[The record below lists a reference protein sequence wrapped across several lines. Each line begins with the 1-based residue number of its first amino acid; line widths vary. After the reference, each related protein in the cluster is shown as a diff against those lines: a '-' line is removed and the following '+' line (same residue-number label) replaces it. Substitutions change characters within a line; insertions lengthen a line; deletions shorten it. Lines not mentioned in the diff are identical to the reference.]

1 MAFSHV
7 GHGRGLATPG
17 VVSPASVKFDFWT
30 SMADLWRLVIRS
42 GAPQLRARLGAAVGL
57 VLVGKLAGVAAPVML
72 GDAINTLEP
81 AARGAAVLGAGFVML
96 ALAFAGLRLVAACA
110 PYARDAVFT
119 PVSQATLARAAV
131 ETFGHSLALSLDFH
145 QGKQTGALA
154 RVIDRGARSTDF
166 LIRSVAFNLG
176 PTAIELVLAMG
187 VMVLRLDWR
196 FAATAFVTI
205 VVYAVLT
212 FRITDW
218 RLSHRRELNET
229 DSRAAGLS
237 VDALMNYEAVKTFGS
252 EARTVDAYRASMD
265 DYVRAAVKANTSLSL
280 LNTVQSVVLNGGL
293 ALMAV
298 MAGLEVM
305 EGRMRIGDVTTAIL
319 LLIGIYGPLN
329 MLGFNYR
336 EIRQAFI
343 DMEQMV
349 ALTAAKP
356 DIVDAPNARDLP
368 PATGQGAEVAFEGVG
383 FRHDARSV
391 GLADVSFRAAPGSTV
406 AIVGPSGA
414 GKTTAVRLALRL
426 VDPQAGRVTIDGVDL
441 REATQASLR
450 RAVALVPQDVALF
463 NDTLYA
469 NIAFARPDAPPAAV
483 RAAAD
488 AAELGPFIDSLP
500 DGLST
505 RVGERG
511 LKLSGGE
518 RQRVGIARALL
529 ADPRVLIL
537 DEATSALD
545 GRTEE
550 AIQATLRK
558 VRGGRTTLVVAH
570 RLSTI
575 VDADQIVVLRRGRVA
590 EQGTHAELLARGGEY
605 AALWRRQTRET

>member
-1 MAFSHV
+1 VA
-7 GHGRGLATPG
+7 
-17 VVSPASVKFDFWT
+17 PASVKFDFWV

-42 GAPQLRARLGAAVGL
+42 EAPQLHARLVAAVVL
-57 VLVGKLAGVAAPVML
+57 VLAGKAAGVAAPVLL
-72 GDAINTLEP
+72 GDAINTLTP
-81 AARGAAVLGAGFVML
+81 VQGAAVVGASVVGAGFVAL
-96 ALAFAGLRLVAACA
+96 ALGFAVLRLAAACA
-110 PYARDAVFT
+110 PYLRDAIFT

-131 ETFGHSLALSLDFH
+131 ETFAHSLALSLDFH
-145 QGKQTGALA
+145 QGKQSGALA

-176 PTAIELVLAMG
+176 PTAVELVLAMT
-187 VMVLRLDWR
+187 VMALRLDWR

-205 VVYAVLT
+205 FIYAVVT

-218 RLSHRRELNET
+218 RLEHRRALNET
-229 DSRAAGLS
+229 DTRAAGLS

-252 EARTVDAYRASMD
+252 EERTVAAYRAGMA
-265 DYVRAAVKANTSLSL
+265 DYARAAVRANTSLSL
-280 LNTVQSVVLNGGL
+280 LNGIQALILNVGL
-293 ALMAV
+293 ALMV
-298 MAGLEVM
+298 IMAGVEVM
-305 EGRMRIGDVTTAIL
+305 QGRMRVGDVTTAVL

-349 ALTAAKP
+349 ALKATP
-356 DIVDAPNARDLP
+356 PGIVDAPGARDLP
-368 PATGQGAEVAFEGVG
+368 PASGKGADLRFEGVG

-391 GLADVSFRAAPGSTV
+391 GLADVSFHAPAGTTL
-406 AIVGPSGA
+406 ALVGPSGA
-414 GKTTAVRLALRL
+414 GKTTVVRLALRL

-441 REATQASLR
+441 RDVSQASLR
-450 RAVALVPQDVALF
+450 RAIALVPQDVALF

-488 AAELGPFIDSLP
+488 AAELGPFIDGLP
-500 DGLST
+500 DGLDT

-529 ADPRVLIL
+529 ADPRVLVL

-558 VRGGRTTLVVAH
+558 VRAGRTTLVVAH

-575 VDADQIVVLRRGRVA
+575 VDADQILVLRRGRVA
-590 EQGTHAELLARGGEY
+590 EQGTHAELLAKGGEY
-605 AALWRRQTRET
+605 AALWRRQTRQV